1 MQFTYDEF
9 CGTNILEIKDEVY
22 NYLVKARRHKIDDE
36 IYFRNLKDNNIYLY
50 KIDMIDKKK
59 AILTLISSEEKII
72 LSQKKLHLGWSV
84 VDPKTIEKYISS
96 LNEMGV
102 EKITFIYSDFSQKN
116 FKINI
121 EKLEKILI
129 NSSCQCGRSN
139 IIKLAVCKN
148 IETFI
153 KENDDVY
160 FLDFSNTSIDEKS
173 DLIKTLVIGC
183 EGGFSNKE
191 REIFNKNNI
200 VGFNSNLILRSE
212 TAIIAASSKIII

>member
-1 MQFTYDEF
+1 MQFTYDES
-9 CGTNILEIKDEVY
+9 CGTNILEIKEEVY
-22 NYLVKARRHKIDDE
+22 NYLIKARRHKIDDE
-36 IYFRNLKDNNIYLY
+36 IYFRNLKDDNIYLY
-50 KIDMIDKKK
+50 KIDLIDKKK
-59 AILTLISSEEKII
+59 AILTLVSSEEKII
-72 LSQKKLHLGWSV
+72 LSQEKLHLGWSV

-139 IIKLAVCKN
+139 IIKLDVCKN

-173 DLIKTLVIGC
+173 DVIETLVIGC
-183 EGGFSNKE
+183 EGGFSNRE
-191 REIFNKNNI
+191 REIFNKDNI

-212 TAIIAASSKIII
+212 TAIISACSKILL